1 MCALYVKSGF
11 QFKYRLI
18 LRKFVVFNAWSN
30 RHTRLTLD
38 EKGVSLKVA
47 LLIYMVNW
55 IPRHLIDVYYW
66 MNEVEE
72 E

>member
-47 LLIYMVNW
+47 LLIYMVN
-55 IPRHLIDVYYW
+55 
-66 MNEVEE
+66 
-72 E
+72 